1 MNTAIMLDL
10 VGIGDEVVVTLAGV
24 CLVLMIFLYKTL
36 NFISDNQNQVPQNLN
51 PNGPTR
57 TSDYDCSICLGE
69 TSFAVQTNCGHIYCG
84 NCLLEVWRRS
94 SQLSAVSCP
103 YCRQRITLILSYF
116 SADERGSAELEDVE
130 TRNSILQ
137 QIHTYNRRH
146 SGEPRSLL
154 EMLRDAPTLM
164 RHLVTRLFSGEDGFN
179 FAFQLRIFT
188 LVLFW
193 IFYLLSPLDLIPEAA
208 FGLLGLLD
216 DVVIFIFLSMYLTT
230 IFRSVMAQLGQ
241 QHPDGVMGAS

>member
-1 MNTAIMLDL
+1 MLAFE
-10 VGIGDEVVVTLAGV
+10 GIGDEVVVTLAGV
-24 CLVLMIFLYKTL
+24 CLVLIFFLYKTL
-36 NFISDNQNQVPQNLN
+36 TFISDNQGQVPQNLN

-116 SADERGSAELEDVE
+116 SAEERGSAELADVE
-130 TRNSILQ
+130 TRNSILE

-146 SGEPRSLL
+146 SGEPRSML
-154 EMLRDAPTLM
+154 EILRDLPTLLT
-164 RHLVTRLFSGEDGFN
+164 HLFSRLFSGEDGFN
-179 FAFQLRIFT
+179 FAFQLRILT

-216 DVVIFIFLSMYLTT
+216 DVVIFLFLSMYLTT
-230 IFRSVMAQLGQ
+230 IFRSVMSQLGQ
-241 QHPDGVMGAS
+241 RLPEGATGTT